1 MRVAQVTKYF
11 HPHRGGIESNVL
23 GISEGL
29 ADRGHDVLVLTSK
42 LPKDGQTEEL
52 SGITILRSACFFTF
66 FNDPFT
72 PGIFINLMKEDYDI
86 IHLHMPDPF
95 NSIYALLASKI
106 RKKPLYVTYHADII
120 KNRWYH
126 LPFKLAYGVFSYQVL
141 KAAAK
146 IIATTPDYVKE
157 SQIPKKFRDKV
168 LIVPNY
174 VDSGKYIPE
183 LSGDRIIK
191 EHSLENKKVIFFLGR
206 LVPYKGVEYLIA
218 AYKKVKENVKDTAL
232 VIAGSGPLE
241 EELKKQA
248 ADLKLEDVVFTAA
261 EEDDIPEYYAACDIF
276 VLPSVT
282 RQEAFGIV
290 LLEAMSSGKPVIST
304 NISGM
309 PYVVGDAGIVVPTR
323 DPEAL
328 ADAIIRILKE
338 KDLRVRMG
346 RRARERVEKE
356 FNKDCAA
363 EKTLKVYMSA
373 DKLA

>member
-11 HPHRGGIESNVL
+11 YPHKGGIESNAL

-29 ADRGHDVLVLTSK
+29 VDLGHEVLVLTSNI
-42 LPKDGQTEEL
+42 PKGEELEEL
-52 SGITILRSACFFTF
+52 SGICVLRSNCFFTA

-72 PGIFINLMKEDYDI
+72 PGLFKNLLKEDYDI
-86 IHLHMPDPF
+86 IHVHLPDPF
-95 NSIYALLASKI
+95 NSVYALLASAI
-106 RKKPLYVTYHADII
+106 RKKPLFVTYHADII

-126 LPFKLAYGVFSYQVL
+126 FPFKLAYSVFSYMVL
-141 KAAAK
+141 KSAVK

-157 SQIPKKFRDKV
+157 SQIPKKFRDKIM
-168 LIVPNY
+168 IVPNF

-183 LSGDRIIK
+183 LSGYRIRK
-191 EHSLENKKVIFFLGR
+191 EHSLENKKVILFLGR
-206 LVPYKGVEYLIA
+206 LVPYKGAEYLIA
-218 AYKKVKENVKDTAL
+218 SYKKVKEKVKDAVL

-241 EELKKQA
+241 QELKKQA
-248 ADLKLEDVVFTAA
+248 ADLKLEDVVFTPA

-290 LLEAMSSGKPVIST
+290 LLEAMSSGKPVVST

-309 PYVVGDAGIVVPTR
+309 PYVVGNAGIVVPPR

-328 ADAIIRILKE
+328 ADAIIRILTE
-338 KDLRVRMG
+338 KDLRVKMG

-356 FNKDCAA
+356 FNKEAAA
-363 EKTLKVYMSA
+363 EKTLKLYMSA
-373 DKLA
+373 DKIR